1 MAFGCLPSWTMLK
14 TVVVYPRISYNGWI
28 IILISFLL
36 ILPTT
41 WTLPGSIQDVHIANQ
56 KFTTTTTNLPSQTWS
71 SPDFDAN
78 GRIYNQSTNCTLPGI
93 DEFPKDIFTQQ
104 QRRQG
109 AVVIHFIVAFYM
121 FAALAVVCDE
131 YFVASLEVICE
142 RFNFSDDVAGA
153 TFMAAGS
160 SAPELFTS
168 IIGVFITKGDVGV
181 GTIVGSAVFNI
192 LFIIGICGIFAKETI
207 HLTVWPLFRD
217 SFFYILSIIG
227 LFLVMYDGYVT
238 WYTSLCLLILY
249 IGYIVLMKNNEVI
262 HSFVSTCRCNN
273 YYERNREERSRL
285 LANSRGYDEEEQL
298 IYESTPYVRE
308 KPLKSLKIRSIWDA
322 AVRLMITRR
331 FSPATRFRFACR
343 NIITHKEIQRS
354 YSNPDHVTWS
364 MKTMS
369 IFDSEESLMLRNGSS
384 SSRKSEEKFITAEV
398 ITLEHSSHYNAVKSF
413 FAVLKMVGVYPICL
427 LLALTVPDCRN
438 ERWTRWYMVTFIMSV
453 VWIAG
458 FSYILVWMVTVI
470 GFTFGIPDTVM
481 GLTLLAAGT
490 SVPDAI
496 ASLIVARQGSG
507 DMAVSNSV
515 GSNIFDIL
523 LGLGLPWFLRT
534 TIYSTTVKINSR
546 GLTLSV
552 MLLCANVVLMF
563 ICIHCN
569 KWKLNKKLGVIFLF
583 LYCVFIVI
591 SMLIEFNVFMYV
603 NPPTCP
609 V

>member
-1 MAFGCLPSWTMLK
+1 MLLVK
-14 TVVVYPRISYNGWI
+14 QLSTLTKLEIPFSY
-28 IILISFLL
+28 IL
-36 ILPTT
+36 
-41 WTLPGSIQDVHIANQ
+41 
-56 KFTTTTTNLPSQTWS
+56 
-71 SPDFDAN
+71 
-78 GRIYNQSTNCTLPGI
+78 GI

-285 LANSRGYDEEEQL
+285 LANSRGL
-298 IYESTPYVRE
+298 ILLLYEAVVLTY
-308 KPLKSLKIRSIWDA
+308 KLWLIWDA

-343 NIITHKEIQRS
+343 NIITHKVIISNQLQIKVSVTAVHYMAFELFCGAVSFLKLIQ
-354 YSNPDHVTWS
+354 V
-364 MKTMS
+364 
-369 IFDSEESLMLRNGSS
+369 F
-384 SSRKSEEKFITAEV
+384 
-398 ITLEHSSHYNAVKSF
+398 TLSHLVKSF